1 MHNLL
6 YDLRAA
12 ARGVLNAVLFALAIL
27 GLAVGVGAG
36 AAFIAAVGSSVGPL
50 VPDHPEDRLVE
61 VAAPAPPSCPTLMSS
76 PDFLDYQVAA
86 VAGECSRS

>member
-1 MHNLL
+1 MDTLL

-12 ARGVLNAVLFALAIL
+12 ARGVLDASLFALAIL
-27 GLAVGVGAG
+27 GLVVGIGAG
-36 AAFIAAVGSSVGPL
+36 AAFLGAVGSSVRPL
-50 VPDHPEDRLVE
+50 MAVSVEGRLVE
-61 VAAPAPPSCPTLMSS
+61 VAVPAPASCPTLMSS